1 MKKKNPKN
9 KDLIGKQKYT
19 VSDSN
24 SEWVLYHNNFSL
36 CSRKVRICLEEYK
49 IDYLPVHI
57 HIIETKD
64 CENLSKDFLKINPK
78 ATVPVLLHNNQPIY
92 ESHEQIRYL
101 METFPNKLGESE
113 TVDYWNKKGSLVGD
127 DPVSGIKEYA
137 GNCVSLLTQPLFVSM
152 LRKISFFKFFN
163 YFIKHPSKF
172 RALNFTLYRLLG
184 YSVFNKNS
192 PHQRVAIKA
201 FENLKS
207 HLTSLDGHLE
217 NKIWIDG
224 DKFSIADITW
234 MTLLHR
240 LDEVNLVDLF
250 TKKLNNL
257 RDYYSRLKNRKSFS
271 SCIIEFNSE
280 AIDSGTKNLRED
292 IQKVSNLKHLYNN
305 FETNP
310 LP

>member
-1 MKKKNPKN
+1 
-9 KDLIGKQKYT
+9 

-127 DPVSGIKEYA
+127 DPVNGIKEYA

-152 LRKISFFKFFN
+152 LRKISFLKFFN

-207 HLTSLDGHLE
+207 HLTSLDVHLE

-240 LDEVNLVDLF
+240 LDEVNLIGLF
-250 TKKLNNL
+250 TKKLSNL

-271 SCIIEFNSE
+271 SCIIEFSSE

-305 FETNP
+305 FETNS
-310 LP
+310 LS